1 MGHQDENVQ
10 LFGQCKVCIVCS
22 KDLSLDSAQQ
32 LASTLEENGGEPV
45 VYEFPAHFPDL
56 AQFSHIMSTTIDFPE
71 FDAANDAL
79 IPVVKPQ
86 WMLASLAKKKLANPR
101 QYSPD
106 PRLFLNDVVVTCG
119 DIPEG
124 DKDAIIGGVLAK
136 GGLYHP
142 KVTQMCTHLVDLT
155 IGSDKAQLVRTR
167 NFSVKIVL
175 PHWFDDCLKLGRRI
189 DERPYT
195 LPDPEILRAAPDL
208 PIRSAENRDIVGAS
222 TPEPSTLPTPIT
234 SPVKSNLKV
243 FQGKVVM
250 LSPDLSIGSHL
261 QKTISGLIKDGG
273 GEVTSDVSNATTLI
287 CRYRE
292 GFAYRMASRLNKDVG
307 NLSWLYHLMTYNT
320 WTSPYRRLLHYP
332 VPRTPIPG
340 FEKYKISLSNYVG
353 EARAYLENL
362 ISATGAECTKTL
374 RQQNTHLVTAH
385 DNSEKCA
392 AARDW
397 GLEVVNHLWLEESY
411 AKWKEMPVSDP
422 RYTHFPRRTNLGEV
436 VGQTRLDRTSL
447 ESLFFAPEETPS
459 APAAPKKVLEQ
470 KGQNA
475 TAGKVPTTTEV
486 DDTTFSDTSNVTP
499 RVEKSRKAT
508 LQTPARSRL
517 APDDKEN
524 QTPSSTSSRKSKEA
538 ATARLHEIA
547 PDIALY
553 EKEKKRVGGVI
564 YGGRRVTDKDRV
576 TLNGSKKRPSMEAQT
591 ESDEEDTA
599 EAKRQK
605 KSKPPISI
613 HLLITGYQKWVG
625 NMKKED
631 ADKRQLRELGIMV
644 VQDARKC
651 SHLAAPSVLRTP
663 KFVNALAYGPVI
675 VQVDFIEQCL
685 KKNEL
690 LNPNDFL
697 LNDKDTERRFGLTLE
712 QSKTNAK
719 KNKNK
724 LLQGYH
730 IYCVETIRGGFEA
743 FKSIVDAN
751 GGECNLF
758 RGRVSYQSKRE
769 ESDDESEDERHSN
782 RKEIYLL
789 SSIATEHQK
798 LWPRFRQIVHNMG
811 KTPRIVRVDWLLDM
825 AMSQELREADE
836 YELDE
841 EMTEQGYLHVAT
853 NCLVW
858 SFCTSPIL
866 HAE

>member
-1 MGHQDENVQ
+1 MGHQDENFQ
-10 LFGQCKVCIVCS
+10 LFDQCKVCIVCS
-22 KDLSLDSAQQ
+22 KDLSLDAAQQ

-45 VYEFPAHFPDL
+45 VYESPADFPDL

-86 WMLASLAKKKLANPR
+86 WMQASLSKKKLANPR

-136 GGLYHP
+136 GGLYNP
-142 KVTQMCTHLVDLT
+142 RVTQMCTHLVDLT
-155 IGSDKAQLVRTR
+155 INSDKAQLVRAR
-167 NFSVKIVL
+167 SLPVKIVL

-189 DERPYT
+189 DERPYM
-195 LPDPEILRAAPDL
+195 LPDPEILHAAPDL
-208 PIRSAENRDIVGAS
+208 PIRSMENRDIVGAS
-222 TPEPSTLPTPIT
+222 TPEPSTLPTPMI
-234 SPVKSNLKV
+234 SPAKSNLNV
-243 FQGKVVM
+243 FHGKVVM
-250 LSPDLSIGSHL
+250 LSPDLGIGPHL
-261 QKTISGLIKDGG
+261 QKTITGIIKEGG
-273 GEVTSDVSNATTLI
+273 GEVTSDVSKATALI

-340 FEKYKISLSNYVG
+340 FEEYKISLSNYVG

-385 DNSEKCA
+385 DSSEKCA

-397 GLEVVNHLWLEESY
+397 GLEVVNHLWLEECY
-411 AKWKEMPVSDP
+411 AKWKKLPTSDP

-436 VGQTRLDRTSL
+436 VGQTRLDKSSL
-447 ESLFFAPEETPS
+447 ESLFFASEETLS
-459 APAAPKKVLEQ
+459 APAVPRKAMQHKD
-470 KGQNA
+470 QNA
-475 TAGKVPTTTEV
+475 PADKDLSTSEV
-486 DDTTFSDTSNVTP
+486 DHTTISDATNATP
-499 RVEKSRKAT
+499 KGGKSRKT
-508 LQTPARSRL
+508 THQTPARSRL
-517 APDDKEN
+517 APDNKEN

-564 YGGRRVTDKDRV
+564 YGGRRVTDEDRV
-576 TLNGSKKRPSMEAQT
+576 ILNGNKKRQSMEAQT
-591 ESDEEDTA
+591 ESDEEDA
-599 EAKRQK
+599 GEAKRQK
-605 KSKPPISI
+605 KSKPPITI
-613 HLLITGYQKWVG
+613 HLLITGYQRWVG
-625 NMKKED
+625 NLKKED
-631 ADKRQLRELGIMV
+631 ADKRQLRDLGIMV
-644 VQDARKC
+644 VQDARRC

-675 VQVDFIEQCL
+675 VQIEFIDQCL

-690 LNPNDFL
+690 LDPNDFL
-697 LNDKDTERRFGLTLE
+697 LNDKDAEKRFGLTLE
-712 QSKTNAK
+712 QSKINAK

-730 IYCVETIRGGFEA
+730 IYCVETIRGGFDA

-758 RGRVSYQSKRE
+758 RGRVSYQTKRE
-769 ESDDESEDERHSN
+769 ESEEESEDEGHSN
-782 RKEIYLL
+782 RNEIYLL
-789 SSIATEHQK
+789 SSVATEHQK
-798 LWPRFRQIVHNMG
+798 LWPRFRQLVHNMS

-825 AMSQELREADE
+825 AMSQELRDAAE
-836 YELDE
+836 YELNE
-841 EMTEQGYLHVAT
+841 EMAEQ
-853 NCLVW
+853 
-858 SFCTSPIL
+858 S
-866 HAE
+866 EE

>member
-1 MGHQDENVQ
+1 MGHQDENSR
-10 LFGQCKVCIVCS
+10 LFDQCKVCIVCS
-22 KDLSLDSAQQ
+22 KALSLDTAHQ
-32 LASTLEENGGEPV
+32 LATTLSENGGDPFIYEP
-45 VYEFPAHFPDL
+45 PAEFPDL
-56 AQFSHIMSTTIDFPE
+56 AEFSHIMSNTIDFAE

-86 WMLASLAKKKLANPR
+86 WMQASLSKRKLANPR

-136 GGLYHP
+136 GGLYNS
-142 KVTQMCTHLVDLT
+142 KVTQLCTHLVDLT
-155 IGSDKAQLVRTR
+155 LDSDKARVIRERRLPI
-167 NFSVKIVL
+167 KIVL

-195 LPDPEILRAAPDL
+195 LPDPEILRAGPDAPV
-208 PIRSAENRDIVGAS
+208 RSLENRDIVGAS
-222 TPEPSTLPTPIT
+222 TPEPSKLPSPIT
-234 SPVKSNLKV
+234 SPVKPKLNV
-243 FQGKVVM
+243 FHGKVVM
-250 LSPDLSIGSHL
+250 LSPDLGIGSHL
-261 QKTISGLIKDGG
+261 QKIISELIEEGG
-273 GEVTSDVSNATTLI
+273 GQVTSDVSKATTLI

-292 GFAYRMASRLNKDVG
+292 GFAYRVASRLNKDVG

-340 FEKYKISLSNYVG
+340 FEGFKISLSNYIG
-353 EARAYLENL
+353 EARSYLENL
-362 ISATGAECTKTL
+362 ITATGAECTKTL
-374 RQQNTHLVTAH
+374 RQENTHLVTAH

-397 GLEVVNHLWLEESY
+397 GLHVVNHLWLEESY
-411 AKWKEMPVSDP
+411 AKWKLQPVSDP

-436 VGQTRLDRTSL
+436 VGQTRLDRSAL
-447 ESLFFAPEETPS
+447 ESLFFASDESATAP
-459 APAAPKKVLEQ
+459 APAAAPAPRKAMQNRDQNTAAAKARSSMDVDEAMASDTA
-470 KGQNA
+470 NA
-475 TAGKVPTTTEV
+475 TPKVGK
-486 DDTTFSDTSNVTP
+486 
-499 RVEKSRKAT
+499 RKMADSKN

-517 APDDKEN
+517 ADGKEN
-524 QTPSSTSSRKSKEA
+524 DTPSSTSSRKSKEA

-553 EKEKKRVGGVI
+553 EKEMKRVGGVI
-564 YGGRRVTDKDRV
+564 YGGRRKTDEERV
-576 TLNGSKKRPSMEAQT
+576 ALKNNKKRSSMEAQA
-591 ESDEEDTA
+591 ESEEEETA

-605 KSKPPISI
+605 KSRPAITM
-613 HLLITGYQKWVG
+613 HLLITGYQRWVG

-631 ADKRQLRELGIMV
+631 ADKRQLRELGVMV

-651 SHLAAPSVLRTP
+651 SHLAAPTVLRTP

-675 VQVDFIEQCL
+675 VNVDFITQCL
-685 KKNEL
+685 KENKL
-690 LNPNDFL
+690 LDPNDFL
-697 LNDKDTERRFGLTLE
+697 LEDKAAEQRYGLTLG
-712 QSKTNAK
+712 QSVANAK

-724 LLQGYH
+724 LLRGYH
-730 IYCVETIRGGFEA
+730 VYCVETIRGGFDA

-758 RGRVSYQSKRE
+758 RGRVSVQATRE
-769 ESDDESEDERHSN
+769 ESEDESGDEEHPS

-789 SSIATEHQK
+789 SSVSADHRK
-798 LWPRFRQIVHNMG
+798 LWPRFRQLVQNMG

-825 AMSQELREADE
+825 AMSQRLRAAAE
-836 YELDE
+836 YELNE
-841 EMTEQGYLHVAT
+841 EMAEQ
-853 NCLVW
+853 
-858 SFCTSPIL
+858 
-866 HAE
+866 AEE